1 VKIPIFKTFGKGV
14 VAMGGRNAQPVNL
27 ILANGR
33 SHLSK
38 AVIEQRNATQIKTG
52 TKYFRCP
59 DYVKDDVNAYKRW
72 KEVLVI
78 YKDADY
84 VSSGDV
90 GVLARYCMT
99 HSEYL
104 RLLDD
109 RKHLEALEADWSK
122 YSDVLPEELS
132 YQIEKILKL
141 NPLLQLET
149 AINKKMDSLLK
160 IEDRTFLNPLAKIKN
175 IPKKEPVKVDPL
187 AARGF
192 GEV

>member
-1 VKIPIFKTFGKGV
+1 M
-14 VAMGGRNAQPVNL
+14 AGRNAKPINL
-27 ILANGR
+27 HMAGGNPNRLT
-33 SHLSK
+33 K
-38 AVIEQRNATQIKTG
+38 AEIEHRQDTQIKTG

-122 YSDVLPEELS
+122 YSDVLPEDLS
-132 YQIEKILKL
+132 YQVEKILKL
-141 NPLLQLET
+141 NALLQLET
-149 AINKKMDSLLK
+149 AINKKQDLLLK
-160 IEDRTFLNPLAKIKN
+160 IEDRTFLNPLAKVKN